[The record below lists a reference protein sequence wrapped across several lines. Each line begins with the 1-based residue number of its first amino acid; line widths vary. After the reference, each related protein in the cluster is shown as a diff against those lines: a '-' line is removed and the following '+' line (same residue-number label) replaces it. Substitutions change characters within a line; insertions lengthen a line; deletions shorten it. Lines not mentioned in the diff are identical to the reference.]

1 MSSAFSFTTST
12 ITDPINDV
20 VSELGTIAKN
30 VDNLNSAVT
39 QNVLKELPD
48 LSGVPSTLTNLVN
61 TIESIGAQ
69 VTSLVKNLPSL
80 LSKEVTELDQ
90 ELKSL
95 NLEDYAKEALN
106 ELFSS
111 IERPLIIGGSIIAG
125 MLLVIIIL
133 LLINLF
139 K

>member
-1 MSSAFSFTTST
+1 MSSAFSFTTNT
-12 ITDPINDV
+12 ITDPINEV
-20 VSELGTIAKN
+20 VTELGTIAKN
-30 VDNLNSAVT
+30 VDNLNSTVT

-80 LSKEVTELDQ
+80 LTKEITELDT

-95 NLEDYAKEALN
+95 NLEGFAKEALN
-106 ELFSS
+106 QLFSS

-125 MLLVIIIL
+125 MLLIIIIL

>member
-1 MSSAFSFTTST
+1 MSSAFSFNTST

-20 VSELGTIAKN
+20 VTELGTIAKN
-30 VDNLNSAVT
+30 VDNLNSTVT
-39 QNVLKELPD
+39 ENVLKELPD

-69 VTSLVKNLPSL
+69 VTSLVKNLPSV

-95 NLEDYAKEALN
+95 NLEGFAKEALN
-106 ELFSS
+106 QLFSS
-111 IERPLIIGGSIIAG
+111 IQRPLIIGGSIIAG